1 MADHQQI
8 IEQIRGFLQASDQ
21 TRNERLESMA
31 LAYSEAC
38 AEVNQRLGRCQRL
51 LQQGL
56 RSEAIQLAEAEPRLL
71 DAFETLNFPE
81 RVEWDDLVE
90 IYSLGAA
97 PKLMV
102 EARGALSEAYAEA
115 EPLQDLLKTHR
126 RLATQRAALRTRIGV
141 MRKLMNQDARNPIW
155 AEDLRTFEKARM
167 RQIQI
172 EAAEALRL
180 HDTAHVTRLLSEL
193 QESNWIEAPPKS
205 LVQGL
210 SKAGAQLRGDQARTA
225 RAEIEARLSD
235 ALANKDSIRGRTAR
249 DEWNTLS
256 ASVPL
261 EPGDPCWER
270 VAPVLTWLEDEDRKA
285 VAAQA
290 YEAGLAAL
298 TSALDSRRA
307 MSAGE
312 LERLERD
319 VLRHGRGMPEKL
331 QRRYDARF
339 RAAATTRS
347 RRSRMIVAAAILVLA
362 GAGGAAL
369 FWIWGSGR
377 ARDVQEAAVRITG
390 FLESGDCEHAEGYLD
405 DLEKADPSL
414 ASDPILKKARQQSKT
429 ARKQDIER
437 ATKFEAALQEAE
449 SSPPEDF
456 EPKALKEARDLAR
469 RESEHAA
476 VAELTRK
483 REAAR
488 KEAADKRNSSLRPRL
503 DTIIRDIDQFEKR
516 LIDASFDQSSFQEE
530 LDSSRRSLD
539 ELAPSIAEAGQ
550 EFQRRARDAKQKLE
564 TVLTSFN
571 KLNRQT
577 LLKDEITSAVA
588 YSVTQPADNL
598 SLFGSRLREF
608 VRLFPD
614 VPCTAAFEKTL
625 TERPLWDAVGAWN
638 ALVSR
643 LKNQHGGLT
652 AKEASLRDKECG
664 EFLENYPEFPGIPD
678 VREYRRFM
686 QAIARRNAGAN
697 SPAQEI
703 VKLFSKPLLGKLY
716 MVVVDD
722 GDGREVKNRYYTR
735 ELPVEKDKFV
745 WFNPIIESGDAG
757 PRRSFQANQVL
768 SRNPAPQSRLVER
781 LKPIVSDPATLER
794 WDSVMIE
801 LIRVILNERELDPVL
816 QAILLKNVAKAA
828 ADGSEPVRVAL
839 EFMIKQ
845 FEQSRV
851 DLNVDWTNPAARNLA
866 ASQEGARALI
876 DKLRSKMPTIDQ
888 VKSVRDRLELTF
900 RQTYPTTGW
909 LIRDREGYEVK
920 TGAAQ
925 AADGD
930 LQIVVPTA
938 EKRAEWKKIG
948 EIKAGKWSLKTT
960 ENSDLV
966 EGRPVFVIDR
976 SP

>member
-102 EARGALSEAYAEA
+102 DARGALNEAYAEA

-155 AEDLRTFEKARM
+155 AEDLRTFEKARL
-167 RQIQI
+167 RQIQV
-172 EAAEALRL
+172 EAAEAARL
-180 HDTAHVTRLLSEL
+180 HDTVHITKLLSEL
-193 QESNWIEAPPKS
+193 QESIWIEVPPKS

-390 FLESGDCEHAEGYLD
+390 FLDSGDFEHAEGYLD

-539 ELAPSIAEAGQ
+539 ELAQGVDLSGPELQGL
-550 EFQRRARDAKQKLE
+550 ARDAKQKLD

-571 KLNRQT
+571 KLNRQA
-577 LLKDEITSAVA
+577 LLKDEITTAVA
-588 YSVTQPADNL
+588 YSVTQPPDSL
-598 SLFGSRLREF
+598 SLFASRLRGF
-608 VRLFPD
+608 VRAFPD
-614 VPCTAAFEKTL
+614 EPCSPAYEKAL
-625 TERPLWDAVGAWN
+625 NERPLWDAVGAWN
-638 ALVSR
+638 DLVTR
-643 LKNQHGGLT
+643 WKDQRGGLSP
-652 AKEASLRDKECG
+652 KEAEHREKTCG
-664 EFLENYPEFPGIPD
+664 EFLKKHPEFPGNAN
-678 VREYRRFM
+678 VAAYERYVH
-686 QAIARRNAGAN
+686 AIARRGSGRTSPWQSLQDLCAN
-697 SPAQEI
+697 
-703 VKLFSKPLLGKLY
+703 PLVDNLG
-716 MVVVDD
+716 MVVVKT
-722 GDGREVKNRYYTR
+722 GVGAGRKFEEHYYTR
-735 ELPVEKDKFV
+735 KEPVTKNDTVHFSYILGKGESEGTKLLNAKK
-745 WFNPIIESGDAG
+745 IESTG
-757 PRRSFQANQVL
+757 PSPQTKLFANF
-768 SRNPAPQSRLVER
+768 
-781 LKPIVSDPATLER
+781 KPIFSDPRNLDR
-794 WDSVMIE
+794 WDSVTIE
-801 LIRVILNERELDPVL
+801 LIRAILSDREIDPVF
-816 QAILLKNVAKAA
+816 QVVLLKTVAKTA
-828 ADGSEPVRVAL
+828 ADGSEPVRVSL
-839 EFMIKQ
+839 ELMLTQ
-845 FEQSRV
+845 LEQTHV
-851 DLNVDWTNPAARNLA
+851 DLKVDWTNPAAHNLA
-866 ASQEGARALI
+866 ASQDGAARAH
-876 DKLRSKMPTIDQ
+876 R
-888 VKSVRDRLELTF
+888 
-900 RQTYPTTGW
+900 
-909 LIRDREGYEVK
+909 
-920 TGAAQ
+920 Q
-925 AADGD
+925 AA
-930 LQIVVPTA
+930 
-938 EKRAEWKKIG
+938 G
-948 EIKAGKWSLKTT
+948 EVA
-960 ENSDLV
+960 DC
-966 EGRPVFVIDR
+966 
-976 SP
+976 